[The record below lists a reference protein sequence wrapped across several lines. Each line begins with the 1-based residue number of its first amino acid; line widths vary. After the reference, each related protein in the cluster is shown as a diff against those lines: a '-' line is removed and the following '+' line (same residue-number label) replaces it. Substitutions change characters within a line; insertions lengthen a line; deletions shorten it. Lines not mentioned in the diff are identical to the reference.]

1 MHASPRPLDPYNPS
15 SSEHTSS
22 EIRHPSPFIP
32 IRVPV
37 FGLVIWLND
46 AIVRVLSVGSGPV
59 SSGGAM
65 SPTSSGKK
73 MGYGRGRALSDAVE
87 SVEEGG
93 GGESVPL
100 APMGTIRSMGQVGSE
115 MQHHPASV
123 RQAKTRERV
132 MLSRRK
138 AD

>member
-1 MHASPRPLDPYNPS
+1 MHASPRPLDPYNPT

-59 SSGGAM
+59 NSSGSM
-65 SPTSSGKK
+65 SPTSPGRK

-100 APMGTIRSMGQVGSE
+100 ASMAPIRSMGQAGSE
-115 MQHHPASV
+115 MQQQQAPG
-123 RQAKTRERV
+123 RQTKTRERV
-132 MLSRRK
+132 MLPRRK